1 MRAHVWENAHERKFC
16 SREKIICWI
25 WNWEKK
31 IPPSFLFALRV
42 FPSKENY
49 KTRRTITTIV
59 SILVD
64 LQLFRSKSKEAPWK
78 LEEFLTQ
85 KKNFNSRL
93 VLVHEKYQS
102 FHKVHFFCY
111 KKEKF
116 SRRTKKYWINDI
128 SIRTKKKIEKNRKLQ
143 WKFKTVCKSCLS
155 PTKRKA
161 A

>member
-1 MRAHVWENAHERKFC
+1 MNWKHFRLISSCLPIAFLKFRIAKHKHAKTMRNVWERMYERKFC

-102 FHKVHFFCY
+102 FHKVHFFAT

-116 SRRTKKYWINDI
+116 SK
-128 SIRTKKKIEKNRKLQ
+128 IRKEQNKIG
-143 WKFKTVCKSCLS
+143 
-155 PTKRKA
+155 
-161 A
+161 